1 MKLVWNAVWL
11 MTLMTLMASLRLAA
25 QTGVAPG
32 AATIFGESSLNQQAP
47 NTLVL
52 GSGTGISYDSNALNS
67 QPYMTNVQYTFY
79 PLIGLKVARPRW
91 GAVLTFSPG
100 LAYSSAN
107 LPQYQA
113 VSLTSTVGFTYQAS
127 ARLSFKVSNNFV
139 SSSNPFD
146 SLTASS
152 TTGQGPTNAGSSSV
166 ANYLPRTNELA
177 VVDAAYGL
185 SAQTSLVAS
194 TSFNYLSYQHN
205 SDIPDSAQPFRTSTS
220 TQASVGLSYSVSP
233 KYSESVQYVAQLLS
247 AGQGVIK
254 TLGQSIQYGLVYA
267 PSSGLKIS
275 GMIGPEHVQNTYAFT
290 AGDGNVGSL
299 IQENASGWTWTGNFA
314 VSKTVGTNQLSASA
328 SSQLTTGTQYQ
339 GNVRE
344 TTFEADFKKRL
355 AGKTDLV
362 VFGSYNINKPVFLAQ
377 LAPRLSNDYASTGVT
392 LNKTI
397 ADHWVVGCA
406 YWYLFQN
413 SPQNGQQVYAG
424 DHNRAAISLTYSLTR
439 SLAR

>member
-1 MKLVWNAVWL
+1 
-11 MTLMTLMASLRLAA
+11 MTLMATLRLAA

-32 AATIFGESSLNQQAP
+32 AATIFGESSVNQQAP

-67 QPYMTNVQYTFY
+67 QPYMSDVQYTFY

-91 GAVLTFSPG
+91 GAVLSFSPG

-152 TTGQGPTNAGSSSV
+152 TTGQVPTNAGGSAA
-166 ANYLPRTNELA
+166 ANYLPKTNELA

-185 SAQTSLVAS
+185 SARTSLVAS

-205 SDIPDSAQPFRTSTS
+205 SDISDSAQPFQTSTS

-233 KYSESVQYVAQLLS
+233 KYSESVQYVAQFLS

-254 TLGQSIQYGLVYA
+254 TLGQSIQYGFVYA
-267 PSSGLKIS
+267 PSSGLKVS
-275 GMIGPEHVQNTYAFT
+275 GMIGPEHVQNTYGFT
-290 AGDGNVGSL
+290 AGNGNIASL
-299 IQENASGWTWTGNFA
+299 LQANASGWAWTGNLA
-314 VSKTVGTNQLSASA
+314 VSKTVGTNQLSANA
-328 SSQLTTGTQYQ
+328 STQLTNGTQYQ

-344 TTFEADFKKRL
+344 TTFEADFKRRL
-355 AGKTDLV
+355 AGKSDLV

-392 LNKTI
+392 LRKTI
-397 ADHWVVGCA
+397 ADHWVVSCA

-424 DHNRAAISLTYSLTR
+424 DHNRAAVSLTYSLTR
-439 SLAR
+439 SLTR